1 MKNIFTA
8 LSIFILVGCMAQQFT
23 IKEADTRFSEDK
35 NPLYLSEGN
44 RISTKSIVGGT
55 HIDDKGVFIN
65 PFVSK
70 DRKTG
75 AIKLLGFNIVN
86 KTGYDTNYGSPNQL
100 GTIKEVTFSLS
111 NGKIISLTA
120 TNQNSTTS
128 DNISYNSV
136 SRSASYDKN
145 ESAIVS
151 ITKEQLKQLA
161 SSKQLLCKIVGTKR
175 SVVYEQD
182 DISSDFLVN
191 INKFYTSHVK

>member
-1 MKNIFTA
+1 MKK
-8 LSIFILVGCMAQQFT
+8 ILVAIAVFALFGCMSQQFT
-23 IKEADTRFSEDK
+23 IKEADTRFSESNDA
-35 NPLYLSEGN
+35 LYLSQGN

-75 AIKLLGFNIVN
+75 EIKLLGFNIVN

-100 GTIKEVTFSLS
+100 GVIKEVTFRLS
-111 NGKIISLTA
+111 NGNIISLTA
-120 TNQNSTTS
+120 TNQDSATS
-128 DNISYNSV
+128 DTISYNSV

-145 ESAIVS
+145 EAAIVS

-161 SSKQLLCKIVGTKR
+161 STKQLLCKIIGTTR

-182 DISSDFLVN
+182 DISSDFVPN